1 MATQAKTKSNSNSTT
16 SHGPEGLVERAVEVS
31 RGAGHS
37 YLDAAQWV
45 GDQIAE
51 FQKSLGEASQV
62 ELVSSAART
71 QADVT
76 RDLVE
81 AYVSAGRRM
90 IG

>member
-1 MATQAKTKSNSNSTT
+1 MATQAKTKSQSNST
-16 SHGPEGLVERAVEVS
+16 SPQGLVEGVIEAS
-31 RGAGHS
+31 RGAGHR
-37 YLDAAQWV
+37 YLDATQWV
-45 GDQIAE
+45 GDQVAE
-51 FQKSLGEASQV
+51 FQKSVGDASQV
-62 ELVSSAART
+62 QIVSSAART

>member
-1 MATQAKTKSNSNSTT
+1 MATQAKTKSQSTST
-16 SHGPEGLVERAVEVS
+16 SPQGLVEGVIEAS
-31 RGAGHS
+31 RGAGHR
-37 YLDAAQWV
+37 YLDATEWV
-45 GDQIAE
+45 GDQVAE
-51 FQKSLGEASQV
+51 FQKSIGDASQV
-62 ELVSSAART
+62 QIVSSAART

>member
-1 MATQAKTKSNSNSTT
+1 MATQAKTKNSSNSTT
-16 SHGPEGLVERAVEVS
+16 SSSPQGLVESAIEVS

-45 GDQIAE
+45 GDQVAE
-51 FQKSLGEASQV
+51 FQKSIGEASQV

-76 RDLVE
+76 RDLVD
-81 AYVSAGRRM
+81 AYVSAGRKI

>member
-1 MATQAKTKSNSNSTT
+1 MATQAKSKSSTT
-16 SHGPEGLVERAVEVS
+16 TSASPEGLVERAVEVS

-51 FQKSLGEASQV
+51 FQKSIGEASQV
-62 ELVSSAART
+62 ELVTSAART

-76 RDLVE
+76 RDLVD
-81 AYVSAGRRM
+81 AYVSAGRKM

>member
-1 MATQAKTKSNSNSTT
+1 M
-16 SHGPEGLVERAVEVS
+16 ERFVDVG

-37 YLDAAQWV
+37 YLDTTQWV
-45 GDQIAE
+45 GDQVAE
-51 FQKSLGEASQV
+51 FQKSIGDASQV
-62 ELVSSAART
+62 QIVSSAART

-81 AYVSAGRRM
+81 AYVSAASRM

>member
-1 MATQAKTKSNSNSTT
+1 MATQAKTKSSTT
-16 SHGPEGLVERAVEVS
+16 TSPSPQGLVERAIEVG

-45 GDQIAE
+45 GDQVAE
-51 FQKSLGEASQV
+51 LQKSVGDASQV
-62 ELVSSAART
+62 ELVSEAART

-76 RDLVE
+76 RDLVD

-90 IG
+90 IA